1 MIPES
6 AKQVQQIISTKGGM
20 KLKLSGTEIIIEC
33 LKREEVKVVFGIPGG
48 AIMPLYDTIDK
59 KASFTHILTKHEQGA
74 AHAAD
79 GYARATGEVG
89 VCIATSG
96 PGATNLVTGLANA
109 YLDSIPIVAFTGQVI
124 SPLIG
129 TDAFQE
135 VDITGITIPIT
146 KNNYLVMDVKNL
158 ASIIKEAFYLAKTG
172 RPGPVLIDLPKDV
185 QLAKTE
191 FHYPEKDKYSG
202 YRPTVKGNLNQIKKA
217 AALIQDTRKT
227 IIYAGGG
234 IINSNAAAE
243 LREFAEKTNIPVT
256 TTLTGLGSFPEDHP
270 LSLGMLGM
278 HGLYCANA
286 AISEADLVIALGTR
300 FDDRVTGNTKK
311 FCPKAKFIH
320 VDIDPAEISKNIK
333 ATIPIVGD
341 VKYILTK
348 LTQFIEPKKEA
359 EWLERITELKQKHP
373 LQYQKDNQLRP
384 QYIIEKLYEKTKGEA
399 IIVTDVGQHQMWAAQ
414 YYQYHYPRSFISS
427 GGLGTMGF
435 GLPAAIGA
443 QVGCPRKKVVCIAG
457 DGSFQMNIQ
466 ELATAIKNQLPIITI
481 IMNNGYLGMV
491 RQWQELFFEKR
502 YASTSLD
509 GSPDFAK
516 LVEVYGGKGI
526 RVTAKSEIDAVLDEA
541 LSARQFVLLDCMI
554 PPEENVFPMVSPGEA
569 INKMLGVSES

>member
-1 MIPES
+1 M
-6 AKQVQQIISTKGGM
+6 
-20 KLKLSGTEIIIEC
+20 KLSGTEIVVEC
-33 LKREEVKVVFGIPGG
+33 LRREKVEVVFGIPGG

-59 KASFTHILTKHEQGA
+59 NPSFEHILTKHEQGA

-79 GYARATGEVG
+79 GYARATGKVG
-89 VCIATSG
+89 VCFATSG

-109 YLDSIPIVAFTGQVI
+109 YLDSIPLVAFTGQVI

-158 ASIIKEAFYLAKTG
+158 ASTIKEAFYLARTG

-185 QLAKTE
+185 QIAKTD
-191 FHYPEKDKYSG
+191 FHYPEKNRYSG
-202 YRPTVKGNLNQIKKA
+202 YRPTLKGNLNQIKKA
-217 AALIQDTRKT
+217 AKT
-227 IIYAGGG
+227 IKESKKPIIYAGGG
-234 IINSNAAAE
+234 IITSNAATE
-243 LREFAEKTNIPVT
+243 LKIFVEKTNIPVT
-256 TTLTGLGSFPEDHP
+256 TTLTGLGCFPENNP

-278 HGLYCANA
+278 HGLACAN
-286 AISEADLVIALGTR
+286 ISINESDLVIALGTR
-300 FDDRVTGNTKK
+300 FDDRVTGNIKR
-311 FCPKAKFIH
+311 FCPKAKYIH

-333 ATIPIVGD
+333 VHIPIVGD
-341 VKYILTK
+341 VKYVLSK
-348 LTQFIEPKKEA
+348 LTQLVESKKEA
-359 EWLERITELKQKHP
+359 EWLTEIAELKQKNP
-373 LQYQKDNQLRP
+373 LQYKRDEQLRP
-384 QYIIEKLYEKTKGEA
+384 QYIIEKLSEITKGEA

-414 YYQYHYPRSFISS
+414 YYQYLHPRTFISS

-443 QVGCPRKKVVCIAG
+443 QIGCPKKKVICISG
-457 DGSFQMNIQ
+457 DGGFQMNSQ
-466 ELATAIKNQLPIITI
+466 ELATAVKNKLPIVTI

-491 RQWQELFFEKR
+491 RQWQELFFKKR
-502 YASTSLD
+502 YASTSLE
-509 GSPDFAK
+509 GSPDFSK

-526 RVTAKSEIDAVLDEA
+526 RVTSKKELESALQEA
-541 LSARQFVLLDCMI
+541 LSSEQFVLLDCLI

-569 INKMLGVSES
+569 INNMLGVNQS

>member
-1 MIPES
+1 M
-6 AKQVQQIISTKGGM
+6 
-20 KLKLSGTEIIIEC
+20 KLSGTEIVVEC
-33 LKREEVKVVFGIPGG
+33 LKKEKVEVVFGIPGG

-59 KASFTHILTKHEQGA
+59 NPSFRHILTKHEQGA

-79 GYARATGEVG
+79 GYARATGKVG
-89 VCIATSG
+89 VCFATSG

-109 YLDSIPIVAFTGQVI
+109 YLDSIPVVAFTGQVI

-135 VDITGITIPIT
+135 VDITGITLPIT

-158 ASIIKEAFYLAKTG
+158 ASTIKEAFYLARTG

-185 QLAKTE
+185 QISKTD
-191 FHYPEKDKYSG
+191 FHYPEKSRYSG
-202 YRPTVKGNLNQIKKA
+202 YRPTIKGNLNQIKKA
-217 AALIQDTRKT
+217 TKSIQESRKP

-234 IINSNAAAE
+234 IITSNAANE
-243 LREFAEKTNIPVT
+243 LKIFVEKTNIPVT
-256 TTLTGLGSFPEDHP
+256 TTLTGLGCFPENNP

-278 HGLYCANA
+278 HGLACANI
-286 AISEADLVIALGTR
+286 AISESDLIIALGTR
-300 FDDRVTGNTKK
+300 FDDRVTGDIKH

-333 ATIPIVGD
+333 VDIPIVGD
-341 VKYILTK
+341 VKYVLSK
-348 LTQFIEPKKEA
+348 LTHLAESKKEE
-359 EWLERITELKQKHP
+359 EWLAEVAELKKKNP
-373 LQYQKDNQLRP
+373 LQYKKDDQLRP
-384 QYIIEKLYEKTKGEA
+384 QYIIEKLNEITKGEA

-414 YYQYHYPRSFISS
+414 YYQYLHPRSFISS

-443 QVGCPRKKVVCIAG
+443 QIGCPKKKVICISG
-457 DGSFQMNIQ
+457 DGGFQMNSQ
-466 ELATAIKNQLPIITI
+466 ELATAVINKLPIITI

-491 RQWQELFFEKR
+491 RQWQELFFQKR
-502 YASTSLD
+502 YSSTSLE
-509 GSPDFAK
+509 GSPDFSQ
-516 LVEVYGGKGI
+516 LVQVYGGKGI
-526 RVTAKSEIDAVLDEA
+526 KVTSKKDLDSALKEA
-541 LSARQFVLLDCMI
+541 LSSEQFVLLDCLI

-569 INKMLGVSES
+569 INKMLGVDKP

>member
-1 MIPES
+1 M
-6 AKQVQQIISTKGGM
+6 
-20 KLKLSGTEIIIEC
+20 KLSGTEIVVEC
-33 LKREEVKVVFGIPGG
+33 LKKEKVEVVFGIPGG

-59 KASFTHILTKHEQGA
+59 NPSFRHILTKHEQGA

-79 GYARATGEVG
+79 GYARATGKVG
-89 VCIATSG
+89 VCFATSG

-109 YLDSIPIVAFTGQVI
+109 YLDSIPVVAFTGQVI

-135 VDITGITIPIT
+135 VDITGITLPIT

-158 ASIIKEAFYLAKTG
+158 ASTIKEAFYLARTG

-185 QLAKTE
+185 QISKTD
-191 FHYPEKDKYSG
+191 FHYPEKSRYSG
-202 YRPTVKGNLNQIKKA
+202 YRPTIKGNLNQIKKA
-217 AALIQDTRKT
+217 TKSIQESRKP

-234 IINSNAAAE
+234 IITSNAANE
-243 LREFAEKTNIPVT
+243 LKIFVEKTNIPVT
-256 TTLTGLGSFPEDHP
+256 TTLTGLGCFPENNP

-278 HGLYCANA
+278 HGLACANI
-286 AISEADLVIALGTR
+286 AISESDLIIALGTR
-300 FDDRVTGNTKK
+300 FDDRVTGDIKH

-333 ATIPIVGD
+333 VDIPIVGD
-341 VKYILTK
+341 VKYVLSK
-348 LTQFIEPKKEA
+348 LTHLAESKKEE
-359 EWLERITELKQKHP
+359 EWLAEVAELKKKNP
-373 LQYQKDNQLRP
+373 LQYKKDDQLRP
-384 QYIIEKLYEKTKGEA
+384 QYIIEKLNKITKGEA

-414 YYQYHYPRSFISS
+414 YYQYLHPRSFISS

-443 QVGCPRKKVVCIAG
+443 QIGCPKKKVICISG
-457 DGSFQMNIQ
+457 DGGFQMNSQ
-466 ELATAIKNQLPIITI
+466 ELATAVINKLPIITI

-491 RQWQELFFEKR
+491 RQWQELFFQKR
-502 YASTSLD
+502 YSSTSLE
-509 GSPDFAK
+509 GSPDFSQ
-516 LVEVYGGKGI
+516 LVQVYGGKGI
-526 RVTAKSEIDAVLDEA
+526 KVTSKKDLDSALKEA
-541 LSARQFVLLDCMI
+541 LSSEQFVLLDCLI

-569 INKMLGVSES
+569 INKMLGVDKP

>member
-1 MIPES
+1 M
-6 AKQVQQIISTKGGM
+6 
-20 KLKLSGTEIIIEC
+20 KLSGTEIVVEC
-33 LKREEVKVVFGIPGG
+33 LKKEKVEVVFGIPGG

-59 KASFTHILTKHEQGA
+59 NPSFRHILTKHEQGA

-79 GYARATGEVG
+79 GYARATGKVG
-89 VCIATSG
+89 VCFATSG

-109 YLDSIPIVAFTGQVI
+109 YLDSIPVVAFTGQVI

-135 VDITGITIPIT
+135 VDITGITLPIT

-158 ASIIKEAFYLAKTG
+158 ASTIKEAFYLARTG

-185 QLAKTE
+185 QISKTD
-191 FHYPEKDKYSG
+191 FHYPEKSRYSG
-202 YRPTVKGNLNQIKKA
+202 YRPTIKGNLNQIKKA
-217 AALIQDTRKT
+217 TKSIQESRKP

-234 IINSNAAAE
+234 IITSNAANE
-243 LREFAEKTNIPVT
+243 LKIFVEKTNIPVT
-256 TTLTGLGSFPEDHP
+256 TTLTGLGCFPENNP

-278 HGLYCANA
+278 HGLACANI
-286 AISEADLVIALGTR
+286 AISESDLIIALGTR
-300 FDDRVTGNTKK
+300 FDDRVTGDIKH

-333 ATIPIVGD
+333 VDIPIVGD
-341 VKYILTK
+341 VKYVLSK
-348 LTQFIEPKKEA
+348 LTHLAEPKKEE
-359 EWLERITELKQKHP
+359 EWLAEVAELKKKNP
-373 LQYQKDNQLRP
+373 LQYKKDDQLRP
-384 QYIIEKLYEKTKGEA
+384 QYIIEKLNKITKGEA

-414 YYQYHYPRSFISS
+414 YYQYLHPRSFISS

-443 QVGCPRKKVVCIAG
+443 QIGCPKKKVICISG
-457 DGSFQMNIQ
+457 DGGFQMNSQ
-466 ELATAIKNQLPIITI
+466 ELATAVINKLPIITI

-491 RQWQELFFEKR
+491 RQWQELFFQKR
-502 YASTSLD
+502 YSSTSLE
-509 GSPDFAK
+509 GSPDFSQ
-516 LVEVYGGKGI
+516 LVQVYGGKGI
-526 RVTAKSEIDAVLDEA
+526 KVTSKKDLDSALKEA
-541 LSARQFVLLDCMI
+541 LSSEQFVLLDCLI

-569 INKMLGVSES
+569 INKMLGVDKP